1 MWKDLVKRKTRNEG
15 KNSVEVGKR
24 ELLHSYL
31 QSLQFTLYAWGLYFW
46 WEYSL
51 QQLCN
56 YFSLFSLMDLL
67 G

>member
-1 MWKDLVKRKTRNEG
+1 MREELAESREEGAVCLELLVIRKDFDLV
-15 KNSVEVGKR
+15 
-24 ELLHSYL
+24 
-31 QSLQFTLYAWGLYFW
+31 LYFW

-56 YFSLFSLMDLL
+56 YFSLFSLIDLL